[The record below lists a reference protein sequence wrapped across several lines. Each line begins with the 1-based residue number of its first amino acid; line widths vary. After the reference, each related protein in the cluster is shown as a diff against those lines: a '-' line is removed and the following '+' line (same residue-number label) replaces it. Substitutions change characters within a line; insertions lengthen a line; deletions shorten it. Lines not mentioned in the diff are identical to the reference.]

1 MFFEVSESRN
11 QASTP
16 HYYEKIAQHHLLFL
30 FGVSLYRHP
39 GRHHIF
45 GCRPGD
51 LRACQL
57 SGDERGKGHAVSV
70 QPKELQLGV
79 EMVCLEG
86 IFFVKVFSHWK

>member
-1 MFFEVSESRN
+1 MSGEHV
-11 QASTP
+11 
-16 HYYEKIAQHHLLFL
+16 H
-30 FGVSLYRHP
+30 YRHP
-39 GRHHIF
+39 GRLHIF